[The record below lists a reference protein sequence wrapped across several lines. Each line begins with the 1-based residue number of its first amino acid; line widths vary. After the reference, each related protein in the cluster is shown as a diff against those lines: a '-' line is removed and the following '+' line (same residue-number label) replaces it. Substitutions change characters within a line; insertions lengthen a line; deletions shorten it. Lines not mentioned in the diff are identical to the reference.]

1 MLFYADCECCA
12 LPLSF
17 FKFFIAWIFH
27 SQLGDRTESIADRS
41 LTDLQDRSCSL
52 CERLDFWDSRERQ
65 MLSAAE
71 LRGRANS
78 VSASHTVIPVS
89 SAGPSAACMPVQF
102 QPHALIRAPQL
113 SGLELAEKGCHS
125 AQNCSVPR
133 LRCWL
138 CHRSSLGRTRVLP
151 LAKQKK
157 NGHAVLQWTQKH
169 IYIVPDI
176 YSTQW
181 WDRLW

>member
-1 MLFYADCECCA
+1 
-12 LPLSF
+12 
-17 FKFFIAWIFH
+17 
-27 SQLGDRTESIADRS
+27 
-41 LTDLQDRSCSL
+41 
-52 CERLDFWDSRERQ
+52 

-151 LAKQKK
+151 LAKKKK

-169 IYIVPDI
+169 IYIVPDTVH
-176 YSTQW
+176 SDETGC
-181 WDRLW
+181 DRYLSSLRGLITFLETLKSK